1 VKNTERQ
8 ATIDRRRELRRQLV
22 AIRTELKAARAD
34 RKRALVDARER
45 CRSERLAVKERSR
58 ALRMRV
64 LRDLRDVTRAEHAQ
78 ARRDCSER
86 LRAARAIPDRSRR
99 KHAELSAERRRETE
113 ARRLARAEHERK
125 KAAPASTCLSCKPE
139 SDDEVRTN
147 LTSDLLPLFDR
158 VGSSIKGGPTESR
171 TAAFLA
177 YAAAHPEEVLAT
189 SAHEADTRV
198 RELESAHR
206 EIAKSLGRAP
216 NSYEAK
222 KAARL
227 ERMRERAARLRS
239 EANARETS
247 ARERASHIPFGQPI
261 LVGHHSE
268 KRHRRDIERI
278 HQGFGKAHE
287 LTKEAEAIEKRADRS
302 ERIGAIS
309 SDDPDVLEKLRE
321 KLAGVERDRE
331 RMATA
336 NRAVRSANPREAL
349 RAIGFSESLIEKA
362 LTPDPMGH
370 IGFPPYALK
379 NAAAEAARL
388 RERIRL
394 LEERAA
400 RPAPTTLYGYGVRI
414 EEADNRV
421 RIIFDA
427 KPDVATR
434 AALKGSGFRWSP
446 NAGAWQRHASNA
458 AWAEAK
464 RITRVEAPMAPAATS
479 PRLADVI
486 PIRIAPTSTSTQP
499 VESRTK
505 GEGLDTVAI
514 AKRVRED
521 IAAAVRIGDLPKAK
535 YSVRTDKYSMGSS
548 ITIEATRLPFPVL
561 NRDAFHVV
569 GNWVELDRMHFSNR
583 FTLEA
588 QHVDRMLNRIVTAYH
603 WDRSDPMS
611 DIYNERFHRDV
622 RVTPRDGEWEA
633 IEREK
638 LAAAR
643 EEKPK

>member
-1 VKNTERQ
+1 VKNPQRE
-8 ATIDRRRELRRQLV
+8 ATVERRRELRQQLV
-22 AIRTELKAARAD
+22 AIRAELKAARAD

-78 ARRDCSER
+78 ARRDCTER

-99 KHAELSAERRRETE
+99 KHAELSAERRREIE
-113 ARRLARAEHERK
+113 ARRIERGAHERK
-125 KAAPASTCLSCKPE
+125 KAAPSSTCLSCKPE
-139 SDDEVRTN
+139 SDEEVRAN

-158 VGSSIKGGPTESR
+158 VGHSIKGGPNESR

-189 SAHEADTRV
+189 SSHEADTRV
-198 RELESAHR
+198 RELEATHR

-216 NSYEAK
+216 NAYEAK

-227 ERMRERAARLRS
+227 DRMRERAARLRS
-239 EANARETS
+239 EADARETS

-261 LVGHHSE
+261 LIGHHSE

-287 LTKEAEAIEKRADRS
+287 LTKEAEALEQRADRS
-302 ERIGAIS
+302 ERVGAIS
-309 SDDPDVLEKLRE
+309 SDDPDAIEKLRE

-331 RMATA
+331 RMAEA

-349 RAIGFSESLIEKA
+349 ATLGFSESLIEKA
-362 LTPDPMGH
+362 LTRDPMGN
-370 IGFPPYALK
+370 IGFPPYALR
-379 NAAAEAARL
+379 NAASEAARL
-388 RERIRL
+388 RERIRH
-394 LEERAA
+394 LEERAKR
-400 RPAPTTLYGYGVRI
+400 RPPTTLHGIGVRV
-414 EEADNRV
+414 EESANRV
-421 RIIFDA
+421 RVIFDA
-427 KPDVATR
+427 KPDDGTR
-434 AALKGSGFRWSP
+434 GELKRAGFRWSP
-446 NAGAWQRHASNA
+446 TANAWQRHASNA
-458 AWAEAK
+458 AWEDAK
-464 RITRVEAPMAPAATS
+464 RITRVEVPMLERATPS
-479 PRLADVI
+479 TNVI
-486 PIRIAPTSTSTQP
+486 PIRIAPPRRVQTLE
-499 VESRTK
+499 ESTK
-505 GEGLDTVAI
+505 GAGLDTVGI

-521 IAAAVRIGDLPKAK
+521 IASAVRSGELPKAK

-548 ITIEATRLPFPVL
+548 ITIEATKVPFPVL
-561 NRDAFHVV
+561 NAAAFHVV
-569 GNWVELDRMHFSNR
+569 GNWVELDRMHFSSR

-588 QHVDRMLNRIVTAYH
+588 QHLDRMLNRIVTAYH

-643 EEKPK
+643 AEKPT

>member
-1 VKNTERQ
+1 VKNPERQ
-8 ATIDRRRELRRQLV
+8 TTVERRRELRRQLV

-99 KHAELSAERRRETE
+99 KHAELSAERRREIE
-113 ARRLARAEHERK
+113 ARRIARAEHERK
-125 KAAPASTCLSCKPE
+125 KAAPPSTCLSCKPE
-139 SDDEVRTN
+139 GDDEVRAN

-158 VGSSIKGGPTESR
+158 VGRSIKGGATESR
-171 TAAFLA
+171 TAAFLS

-189 SAHEADTRV
+189 SSHEADTRV
-198 RELESAHR
+198 RELEATHR

-216 NSYEAK
+216 NAYEAK

-239 EANARETS
+239 EADARETS

-261 LVGHHSE
+261 LIGHHSE

-287 LTKEAEAIEKRADRS
+287 LTREAVALEQRADRS
-302 ERIGAIS
+302 ERVGAIS
-309 SDDPDVLEKLRE
+309 SDDPDAIEKLRE
-321 KLAGVERDRE
+321 KLVSVERDRD
-331 RMATA
+331 RMNIA

-394 LEERAA
+394 LEERVA
-400 RPAPTTLYGYGVRI
+400 RPAPTTLYGFGVRI

-427 KPDVATR
+427 KPDEATR

-446 NAGAWQRHASNA
+446 NAGAWQRHASKA

-464 RITRVEAPMAPAATS
+464 RITHVEVPTIPTAS

-486 PIRIAPTSTSTQP
+486 PIRIAPAPAPSGEP
-499 VESRTK
+499 RTK
-505 GEGLDTVAI
+505 GEELDTVGI

-548 ITIEATRLPFPVL
+548 ITIEATKLPFSVL

-569 GNWVELDRMHFSNR
+569 GNWVELDRMHFSSR

-588 QHVDRMLNRIVTAYH
+588 QQVDRMLNRIVTAYH

>member
-1 VKNTERQ
+1 VKNPERQ
-8 ATIDRRRELRRQLV
+8 ATVERRRELRRQLV

-34 RKRALVDARER
+34 RKRALIDARER

-64 LRDLRDVTRAEHAQ
+64 LSDLREVTRAERAQ
-78 ARRDCSER
+78 ARQDCTER

-99 KHAELSAERRRETE
+99 KHAELSAERKREIE
-113 ARRLARAEHERK
+113 ARRIARAEHDRK
-125 KAAPASTCLSCKPE
+125 KAAPPSTCLSCKPE
-139 SDDEVRTN
+139 SDDEVRAN

-158 VGSSIKGGPTESR
+158 VGPSIKGGPTESR
-171 TAAFLA
+171 TADFLA

-189 SAHEADTRV
+189 SSHAADTRV
-198 RELESAHR
+198 RELETAHH
-206 EIAKSLGRAP
+206 EIAKSLGRRRNA
-216 NSYEAK
+216 YGAK
-222 KAARL
+222 KAAHL
-227 ERMRERAARLRS
+227 DRMREHAARLRS
-239 EANARETS
+239 EAEARETS
-247 ARERASHIPFGQPI
+247 AKESASHIPFGQPI

-278 HQGFGKAHE
+278 HQGFAKAHE
-287 LTKEAEAIEKRADRS
+287 LTKEAEALEQRADRS
-302 ERIGAIS
+302 ERSGAIS
-309 SDDPDVLEKLRE
+309 SDDPDAIDKLRE
-321 KLAGVERDRE
+321 RLASVEHDRE
-331 RMATA
+331 RMNVA
-336 NRAVRSANPREAL
+336 NLAVRSANPRDAL
-349 RAIGFSESLIEKA
+349 RTIGFSESLIEKA

-379 NAAAEAARL
+379 NASAEAARL

-394 LEERAA
+394 LEARAA
-400 RPAPTTLYGYGVRI
+400 RPSPTPLFGFGVRI

-421 RIIFDA
+421 RIIFDT
-427 KPDVATR
+427 KPDEATR

-458 AWAEAK
+458 AWSEAK
-464 RITRVEAPMAPAATS
+464 RITRVEAPTIPTAS

-486 PIRIAPTSTSTQP
+486 PIRIAPPQP
-499 VESRTK
+499 VEPRTK
-505 GEGLDTVAI
+505 GEELDTVGI

-521 IAAAVRIGDLPKAK
+521 IAAAVRIDDLPKAK

-548 ITIEATRLPFPVL
+548 ITIEATKLPFPVL

-569 GNWVELDRMHFSNR
+569 GNWVELDRMHFSSR

-588 QHVDRMLNRIVTAYH
+588 QQVDRMLNRIVTAYH

-643 EEKPK
+643 AEKPT